1 MSDGTDTIGLAAE
14 LTIAWLSNP
23 HTRVTAD
30 DVPAFLR
37 QMNDAVAS
45 LVSGAAAAEN
55 PVTEETYEGVVSARK
70 SLANPDY
77 IISMIDGKP
86 YRALKRHLTTN
97 GLSPDEYRARYNLK
111 ADYPMVAPTYS
122 EARRAMAH
130 KIGLGSKGR
139 QKAAEPVKP
148 ARKARAT
155 KTSEGDPSGE

>member
-1 MSDGTDTIGLAAE
+1 MSNETDTIGLAAD
-14 LTIAWLSNP
+14 LTMAWLSNP
-23 HTRVTAD
+23 HTRATAD

-45 LVSGAAAAEN
+45 LVAGAAAAEI
-55 PVTEETYEGVVSARK
+55 PVAEESYEGAVSVRK

-77 IISMIDGKP
+77 IISMIDGKS

-139 QKAAEPVKP
+139 QKVAAPAKS
-148 ARKARAT
+148 ARKVRT
-155 KTSEGDPSGE
+155 VKTPDGGQPGE